1 MPIWCIGNAHV
12 PYLSVCF
19 FMTFAPPSLAQ
30 WKEFGGPGWTQPSSC
45 QSNME
50 MEKVQELCMGNQG
63 IIAGQVTST
72 SMSAKAQS
80 SEYMGNH
87 NMS

>member
-1 MPIWCIGNAHV
+1 
-12 PYLSVCF
+12 
-19 FMTFAPPSLAQ
+19 
-30 WKEFGGPGWTQPSSC
+30 
-45 QSNME
+45 ME

-87 NMS
+87 NMG